1 MSAETNFRQL
11 FANWSQ
17 RLSAAATNT
26 TSGPQP
32 VLAEWTDYVRLGVG
46 NLYTQLPLYLGQ
58 TQPEEPGWFQLGR
71 VDRLIGFGA
80 CLAALT
86 LCFVL
91 CVFMFPVLALR
102 PTKFAML
109 WTMGSLLFI
118 VLFGVLSGPVAYTK
132 HLLSALRIPFT
143 AIYFGL
149 VVMTVWSAL
158 VLKLTVLVI
167 ISSAIELVAVVYYVV
182 SYFPFGAQAIT
193 FFSSYIMGYVG
204 GFFGAVF

>member
-1 MSAETNFRQL
+1 MSAELNFRQL

-17 RLSAAATNT
+17 RLTAA
-26 TSGPQP
+26 GPELAPGTQP

-58 TQPEEPGWFQLGR
+58 TTSEEPGWFTLGR

-80 CLAALT
+80 CLAALV

-102 PTKFAML
+102 PTKFALL

-118 VLFGVLSGPVAYTK
+118 VLFGVLSGPVTYTK

-143 AIYFGL
+143 AVYFGL
-149 VVMTVWSAL
+149 VLMTVWSAL
-158 VLKLTVLVI
+158 VIRLTVLVI
-167 ISSAIELVAVVYYVV
+167 ICSGVELVAVIYYVV

-193 FFSSYIMGYVG
+193 FFSSYVMGYLG
-204 GFFGAVF
+204 GFVGAVL

>member
-1 MSAETNFRQL
+1 MSAETNFRQS

-17 RLSAAATNT
+17 RSSAAATNT

-32 VLAEWTDYVRLGVG
+32 VLAEWTDYVRSGVG
-46 NLYTQLPLYLGQ
+46 NLYTQLPSYSGQ

-80 CLAALT
+80 CLAAST

-118 VLFGVLSGPVAYTK
+118 VSFGVLSGPVAYTK
-132 HLLSALRIPFT
+132 HLLSASRIPFT
-143 AIYFGL
+143 AIYFGS

-158 VLKLTVLVI
+158 VLKSTVLVI